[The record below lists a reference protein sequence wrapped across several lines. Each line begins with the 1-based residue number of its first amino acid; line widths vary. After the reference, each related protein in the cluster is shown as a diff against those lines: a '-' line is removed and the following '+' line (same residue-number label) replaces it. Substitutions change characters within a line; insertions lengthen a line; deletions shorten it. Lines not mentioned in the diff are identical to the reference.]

1 MPDLASLHPQIVH
14 FVIALLIIGVLVRVI
29 SVIPGGAT
37 RAFLGPMAA
46 ILIFLGTAA
55 AIVAV
60 ESGDEAHESVEQIPG
75 VRPAVEEHQEWGERT
90 RNLFILVSALE
101 IGVLIFAVRKP
112 GVARGLRIASAV
124 VGIVGLWVIY
134 ETGEHGGNVV
144 YRYAGGVG
152 TWSGDTTDVRRLLV
166 AGLYQNART
175 DRAQGNKADAARLTD
190 QLAQLMPTDP
200 TVRLLHIQSVLHDR
214 NDPRRALAMLD
225 SLHAPANNRG
235 IQIRKGLLTAEALD
249 SAGMRDSARAV
260 LQTLSRKYP
269 NVQSVTAALGRMK

>member
-1 MPDLASLHPQIVH
+1 MPDLASLHPEIVH
-14 FVIALLIIGVLVRVI
+14 FVIALLIIGVLARVASI
-29 SVIPGGAT
+29 IPGGTT

-75 VRPAVEEHQEWGERT
+75 VRPAVEVHQEWGERT

-101 IGVLIFAVRKP
+101 IGILVFAVRKP
-112 GVARGLRIASAV
+112 GVARGLRVASAL
-124 VGIVGLWVIY
+124 VGLVGLWVIY

-144 YRYAGGVG
+144 YRYGGGVG
-152 TWSGDTTDVRRLLV
+152 TWSGDTADVRHLLV

-175 DRAQGNKADAARLTD
+175 DRAQGNKAGAARLTD
-190 QLAQLMPTDP
+190 ELLQLMPADP
-200 TVRLLHIQSVLHDR
+200 AVRLLHVESLLHDR
-214 NDPRRALAMLD
+214 SDPRQALAALD
-225 SLHAPANNRG
+225 SLDVPANNRG

-249 SAGMRDSARAV
+249 SAGMRDSAHVV
-260 LQTLSRKYP
+260 LQTLNRKYP
-269 NVQSVTAALGRMK
+269 NVRSISAALGRMK

>member
-1 MPDLASLHPQIVH
+1 MPDLASLHPEIVH
-14 FVIALLIIGVLVRVI
+14 FVIALLIIGVLARVASI
-29 SVIPGGAT
+29 IPGGTT

-101 IGVLIFAVRKP
+101 IGVLVFAVRKP
-112 GVARGLRIASAV
+112 GVARGLRVASAL
-124 VGIVGLWVIY
+124 VGLVGLWVIY

-144 YRYAGGVG
+144 YRYGGGVG
-152 TWSGDTTDVRRLLV
+152 TWSGDTTDVRHLLV
-166 AGLYQNART
+166 AGLYQNAKT
-175 DRAQGNKADAARLTD
+175 DRAQGNKAGAARLTD
-190 QLAQLMPTDP
+190 ELLQLMPADP
-200 TVRLLHIQSVLHDR
+200 TVRLLHVESLLHDR
-214 NDPRRALAMLD
+214 SDPQQALAALD
-225 SLHAPANNRG
+225 SLNVPANNRG
-235 IQIRKGLLTAEALD
+235 IQIRKGLLMAEALD
-249 SAGMRDSARAV
+249 SAGMRDSAHAV

-269 NVQSVTAALGRMK
+269 NVRSITAALGRMK